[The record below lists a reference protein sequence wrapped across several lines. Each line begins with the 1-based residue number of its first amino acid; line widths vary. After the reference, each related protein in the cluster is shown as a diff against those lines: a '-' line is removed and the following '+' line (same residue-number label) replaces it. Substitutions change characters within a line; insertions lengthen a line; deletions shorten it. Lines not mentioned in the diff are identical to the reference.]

1 MIKKGFFRGALSRY
15 KESQPKSGA
24 VAVASQNFTRNEQ
37 VSQPVTQATPA
48 TNDQTL
54 SAARRNGRYGSRS
67 GVFGRY
73 R

>member
-1 MIKKGFFRGALSRY
+1 MAMKGFFSRPASRY
-15 KESQPKSGA
+15 KERHPKSGA

-37 VSQPVTQATPA
+37 VSQPVTQASPA
-48 TNDQTL
+48 SNDQTL
-54 SAARRNGRYGSRS
+54 ATARRNGRYGSRS